1 MNSQR
6 FPRIERLAG
15 SPCRIAKDSTFCRN
29 PYNVTGLCNRT
40 SCPLANSRYATIRE
54 EKGRCYLFMK
64 TIERAHLPSKLWERV
79 KLSRNYTKALEQ
91 INEHLQFWPKFLTH
105 KCKQRLT
112 KITQYLIRMRKLE
125 LKPRP
130 ELERYHKKVE
140 RREAKRE
147 AKALAAADIE
157 RAIEKE
163 LLQRLRQVRRLCVH
177 LAAPSCYSPPSLAHQ
192 PLISPLWCCFVDCCL
207 IAGHVRRHL
216 QLPRGPVRQGP

>member
-1 MNSQR
+1 MIPR
-6 FPRIERLAG
+6 EKLAEFPPRPLPKLSEALAFNVSNYPLPTRLDR
-15 SPCRIAKDSTFCRN
+15 CRIAKESTFCRN

-64 TIERAHLPSKLWERV
+64 TIERAHLPSKMWERI
-79 KLSRNYTKALEQ
+79 KLSRNYTKALGQIGEQ
-91 INEHLQFWPKFLTH
+91 LEYWPNYLKH

-125 LKPRP
+125 LAPQP
-130 ELERYHKKVE
+130 EMERYHKKVE

-157 RAIEKE
+157 KSIERE
-163 LLQRLRQVRRLCVH
+163 LLTRLRQVRT
-177 LAAPSCYSPPSLAHQ
+177 Q
-192 PLISPLWCCFVDCCL
+192 PLLCRDAWRYLRSGLL
-207 IAGHVRRHL
+207 GLGRA
-216 QLPRGPVRQGP
+216 